1 MIQPLALLPGLG
13 QQLGL
18 TLHREIDQQRPQG
31 QQLLTVHRCAIEP
44 RTAGPTFAVQTFP
57 FPADQKFV
65 LRLEIRLRQPS
76 PQKRRELKTGF
87 DARPLGSLAQQPLA
101 SSSLSAT
108 QHCIKGVEEERF
120 SSTGFTG
127 EHRETRSELQFEPI
141 DQGDVLQLQTGEH
154 AIPGGDAD
162 RSDGSRRLEGVH
174 QTPLTMTAELG
185 DFIEAAGLLEYDPA
199 AITRIYAGHPQRLI
213 RRLWQTLVP
222 IGLLLLGVAFDWLFQ
237 LLKDEER
244 ARSRA
249 RECAELLVDLGP
261 AFIKAGQALSTRPDI
276 VPPLLLEELSQLQDQ
291 LPGFDSDLAMACIEE
306 DLGAPV
312 AELYE
317 QLDREPIS
325 AASLGQVHRGV
336 LSNGQ
341 KVAVKVQR
349 PGLREQIT
357 LDLYIVRNIAAWLN
371 SNIGLI
377 RSDLV
382 ALIDELG
389 RRVFEEMDYLNE
401 AANAEKF
408 AELHRHNPRI
418 AVPAIFHEATSRR
431 VLTMEW
437 IDGVKLTNLDAVRE
451 LGIDPDDMV
460 DVGVNCS
467 LQQLLEHG
475 FFHADP
481 HPGNLLALAD
491 GRLCYLDF
499 GMMSEVSRESRT
511 GLIQAVVHLVN
522 RNFGKLSKDFVTLGF
537 LAEDVN
543 LEPIV
548 PAFESVFS
556 QALEAGV
563 NRMDFKAVTDDMSG
577 VMYKFPFRVPP
588 YYALIIRSLV
598 TLEGIALSVDPQFK
612 ILGAAYPYFA
622 RRLME
627 DPDPQLR
634 QSLKEMLFDGDA
646 FRWTRLENLVSS
658 AASQAQLDLEA
669 LLDQLL
675 DFLFSPK
682 AGLLRDQLVE
692 ATVDRLDAIGW
703 STMQRLGRRLPKR
716 LQPSAFQSRGLPS
729 ADPLLQL
736 EPIRELINVLQSL
749 PGFTPDLLL
758 KRMPRLLNEPDTRRM
773 GVQVAQGLAER
784 GVVRLVR
791 VAAGVST

>member
-1 MIQPLALLPGLG
+1 MA
-13 QQLGL
+13 
-18 TLHREIDQQRPQG
+18 E
-31 QQLLTVHRCAIEP
+31 
-44 RTAGPTFAVQTFP
+44 
-57 FPADQKFV
+57 
-65 LRLEIRLRQPS
+65 
-76 PQKRRELKTGF
+76 
-87 DARPLGSLAQQPLA
+87 
-101 SSSLSAT
+101 
-108 QHCIKGVEEERF
+108 
-120 SSTGFTG
+120 
-127 EHRETRSELQFEPI
+127 
-141 DQGDVLQLQTGEH
+141 
-154 AIPGGDAD
+154 
-162 RSDGSRRLEGVH
+162 
-174 QTPLTMTAELG
+174 ELG

-222 IGLLLLGVAFDWLFQ
+222 IGLLLFGVAFDWLFQ
-237 LLKDEER
+237 LLKDETR

-249 RECAELLVDLGP
+249 KECAELLVDLGP

-276 VPPLLLEELSQLQDQ
+276 VPPLLLEELAQLQDQ
-291 LPGFDSDLAMACIEE
+291 LPGFDSELAMACIEE
-306 DLGAPV
+306 DLGGPV
-312 AELYE
+312 ENFYK
-317 QLDREPIS
+317 QLDRDPIS
-325 AASLGQVHRGV
+325 AASLGQVHKGI
-336 LSNGQ
+336 LKNGQ

-357 LDLYIVRNIAAWLN
+357 LDLYIVRNIASWLN
-371 SNIGLI
+371 TNIGLI
-377 RSDLV
+377 RSDLA

-389 RRVFEEMDYLNE
+389 KRVFEEMDYINE
-401 AANAEKF
+401 ADNAEKF
-408 AELHRHNPRI
+408 GVLHQHNARI
-418 AVPAIFHEATSRR
+418 AVPAIYHEATSRR

-437 IDGVKLTNLDAVRE
+437 IDGVKLTNLEGVRE
-451 LGIDPDDMV
+451 MGIDPDDMV
-460 DVGVNCS
+460 EVGVNCS

-481 HPGNLLALAD
+481 HPGNLLAMED

-522 RNFGKLSKDFVTLGF
+522 RNFGRLSKDFVTLGF

-548 PAFESVFS
+548 PAFEKVFS
-556 QALEAGV
+556 QALQAGV

-598 TLEGIALSVDPQFK
+598 TLEGIALSVDPDFK

-646 FRWTRLENLVSS
+646 FRWSRLENLVSS
-658 AASQAQLDLEA
+658 AASQAQLDLDT

-682 AGLLRDQLVE
+682 AGLLRNQLVE
-692 ATVDRLDAIGW
+692 ATVDRLDAFGW
-703 STMQRLGRRLPKR
+703 STMQRLGRHLPR
-716 LQPSAFQSRGLPS
+716 GLQPAGMTSMNPGGSL
-729 ADPLLQL
+729 DPFMQI
-736 EPIRELINVLQSL
+736 EPVRELIAVLQSL
-749 PGFTPDLLL
+749 PGFTPDLVL
-758 KRMPRLLNEPDTRRM
+758 KRMPRVFKEPDARRM
-773 GVQVAQGLAER
+773 GFQVAQGLAER

-791 VAAGVST
+791 VAAGVAT

>member
-1 MIQPLALLPGLG
+1 M
-13 QQLGL
+13 
-18 TLHREIDQQRPQG
+18 
-31 QQLLTVHRCAIEP
+31 
-44 RTAGPTFAVQTFP
+44 
-57 FPADQKFV
+57 
-65 LRLEIRLRQPS
+65 
-76 PQKRRELKTGF
+76 
-87 DARPLGSLAQQPLA
+87 AQ
-101 SSSLSAT
+101 
-108 QHCIKGVEEERF
+108 
-120 SSTGFTG
+120 
-127 EHRETRSELQFEPI
+127 
-141 DQGDVLQLQTGEH
+141 
-154 AIPGGDAD
+154 
-162 RSDGSRRLEGVH
+162 
-174 QTPLTMTAELG
+174 ELG

-199 AITRIYAGHPQRLI
+199 AITRIYAGHPQRLF

-222 IGLLLLGVAFDWLFQ
+222 IGLFLIGVGWDWLF
-237 LLKDEER
+237 LRLKDPHQ
-244 ARSRA
+244 ASSRA
-249 RECAELLVDLGP
+249 RECAALLVDLGP

-276 VPPLLLEELSQLQDQ
+276 VPPLLLEELAQLQDQ

-306 DLGAPV
+306 DLQAPV
-312 AELYE
+312 DELFLE
-317 QLDREPIS
+317 LEREPIS
-325 AASLGQVHRGV
+325 AASLGQVHKGV
-336 LSNGQ
+336 LNNGE

-357 LDLYIVRNIAAWLN
+357 LDLYIVRNIASWLN

-389 RRVFEEMDYLNE
+389 KRVFEEMDYLNE
-401 AANAEKF
+401 AANAEQF
-408 AELHRHNPRI
+408 RALHSQNPRI
-418 AVPAIFHEATSRR
+418 AVPRIHQEATSRR

-437 IDGVKLTNLDAVRE
+437 IDGVKLTNLEAVRE
-451 LGIDPDDMV
+451 IGVNPDEMV
-460 DVGVNCS
+460 EVGVNCS

-481 HPGNLLALAD
+481 HPGNLLALED

-522 RNFGKLSKDFVTLGF
+522 RNFSKLSKDFVTLGF

-556 QALEAGV
+556 QAIEMGV
-563 NRMDFKAVTDDMSG
+563 SKMDFKSVTDDMSG

-598 TLEGIALSVDPQFK
+598 TLEGIALSVDPDFK

-634 QSLKEMLFDGDA
+634 QSLKEMLFDGEI

-658 AASQAQLDLEA
+658 AASQADLDLDT

-675 DFLFSPK
+675 DFLFSSK
-682 AGLLRDQLVE
+682 GGLLREQLVD
-692 ATVDRLDAIGW
+692 ATVQRLDDFGW
-703 STMQRLGRRLPKR
+703 HTMQRLGRRLPKR
-716 LQPSAFQSRGLPS
+716 LQPPGMSANRSIQN
-729 ADPLLQL
+729 DPILQL
-736 EPIRELINVLQSL
+736 EPIRQLMDVLQSL
-749 PGFTPDLLL
+749 PGFSPDLLM
-758 KRMPRLLNEPDTRRM
+758 KRLPRIINEPDARRM
-773 GVQVAQGLAER
+773 GLQVAQGLAER

-791 VAAGVST
+791 VAAGVPA

>member
-1 MIQPLALLPGLG
+1 MIEQ
-13 QQLGL
+13 
-18 TLHREIDQQRPQG
+18 
-31 QQLLTVHRCAIEP
+31 
-44 RTAGPTFAVQTFP
+44 
-57 FPADQKFV
+57 
-65 LRLEIRLRQPS
+65 
-76 PQKRRELKTGF
+76 
-87 DARPLGSLAQQPLA
+87 
-101 SSSLSAT
+101 
-108 QHCIKGVEEERF
+108 
-120 SSTGFTG
+120 
-127 EHRETRSELQFEPI
+127 
-141 DQGDVLQLQTGEH
+141 
-154 AIPGGDAD
+154 
-162 RSDGSRRLEGVH
+162 
-174 QTPLTMTAELG
+174 ELG
-185 DFIEAAGLLEYDPA
+185 DFIEAAGLLSYDPA
-199 AITRIYAGHPQRLI
+199 AITRIYAGHPQRLL

-222 IGLLLLGVAFDWLFQ
+222 IGLLLLGLATDWVLG
-237 LLKDEER
+237 LLKSPER
-244 ARSRA
+244 ARNRA
-249 RECAELLVDLGP
+249 KECAELLVELGP

-276 VPPLLLEELSQLQDQ
+276 IPPVLLEELAQLQDQ

-306 DLGAPV
+306 DLGAPI
-312 AELYE
+312 EEIFKDLE
-317 QLDREPIS
+317 REPIS

-336 LSNGQ
+336 LMSGQ
-341 KVAVKVQR
+341 AVAVKVQR

-401 AANAEKF
+401 AANAERF
-408 AELHRHNPRI
+408 RELHHQNPRI
-418 AVPAIFHEATSRR
+418 AVPAIYQDSTSRR

-437 IDGVKLTNLDAVRE
+437 IDGVKLTNLSAVRA

-460 DVGVNCS
+460 EVGVSCS

-481 HPGNLLALAD
+481 HPGNLLALED

-522 RNFGKLSKDFVTLGF
+522 RNFAQLSKDFVTLGF

-556 QALEAGV
+556 QALEMGV
-563 NRMDFKAVTDDMSG
+563 NRMDFKSVTDDMSG

-598 TLEGIALSVDPQFK
+598 TLEGIALSVDPEFK

-622 RRLME
+622 QRLME

-634 QSLKEMLFDGDA
+634 QSLKEMLFDGEA
-646 FRWTRLENLVSS
+646 FRWTRLENLVAS
-658 AASQAQLDLEA
+658 AASQAQLDLNS
-669 LLDQLL
+669 LLDQVL
-675 DFLFSPK
+675 DFLFS
-682 AGLLRDQLVE
+682 ANGGLLRTQLVE
-692 ATVDRLDAIGW
+692 AVVERLDALGW
-703 STMQRLGRRLPKR
+703 LTVQRLGRQLPR
-716 LQPSAFQSRGLPS
+716 ALQPALISNTSSWGIEQEQ
-729 ADPLLQL
+729 LLDL
-736 EPIRELINVLQSL
+736 EPIRQLLVVLQQL
-749 PGFTPDLLL
+749 PGFSPDLVL
-758 KRMPRLLNEPDTRRM
+758 KRLPRLIREPDARRM
-773 GVQVAQGLAER
+773 GAQVAKGLAER
-784 GVVRLVR
+784 GVVRLVK
-791 VAAGVST
+791 VAAGIPA